1 MTMSSGPASYIV
13 GVGYHRREYRPPKRA
28 CKEAPRVV
36 YPICP
41 ARDCHHVFSHP
52 RALHTPST
60 DSVRGQSAFADS
72 LAVLW
77 RVLAAISG
85 GGLVVSLFMKGL
97 PLHNTLDA
105 DWTLKREKEDRSI

>member
-1 MTMSSGPASYIV
+1 MYAIIPEFFTLPLQTQFEV
-13 GVGYHRREYRPPKRA
+13 KV
-28 CKEAPRVV
+28 
-36 YPICP
+36 
-41 ARDCHHVFSHP
+41 
-52 RALHTPST
+52 
-60 DSVRGQSAFADS
+60 AFADS

-105 DWTLKREKEDRSI
+105 DCTLKSEKEDRSI